1 MGGPAAAALREAYRD
16 YRGTEVEKL
25 GKTIRIGQR
34 WLDAQP
40 AIVASNLSPEAWC
53 EAYLDSYQAAHQ
65 AALRLSFVLRRPAV
79 RRGRG

>member
-53 EAYLDSYQAAHQ
+53 EAYLDFGHLSG
-65 AALRLSFVLRRPAV
+65 LRGDAEVAEQV
-79 RRGRG
+79 GG